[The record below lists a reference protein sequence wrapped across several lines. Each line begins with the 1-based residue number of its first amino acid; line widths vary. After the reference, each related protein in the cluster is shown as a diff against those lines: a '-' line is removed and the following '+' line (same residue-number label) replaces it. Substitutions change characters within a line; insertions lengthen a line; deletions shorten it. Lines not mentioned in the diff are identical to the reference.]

1 MVGATALSVLLTV
14 AAHAAVC
21 RVRGELGT
29 LARFIIVASAGMLL
43 LIALA
48 TSLRATVEETLGA
61 LLIYAFAC
69 ELYVFLFT
77 LTLGSVSAQ
86 LLVLLAQSPRSPGAL
101 DAAYSGRDM
110 TQLRIER
117 MACNGLIVAR
127 DGLIELTGTGRR
139 LVGAFASLRRFFGH
153 HEARRPTVPW
163 PVAWAKLISVLIFA
177 GILLWP
183 LAWIIVHGATLVG
196 VNEESTGY
204 RYFYSLRALYDPPTF
219 MFLPQGQLTNLI
231 QKAIQLALTL
241 FGLPPTQLRPRIDYF
256 CYASVAA
263 FHLMNVAAFA
273 WLASQLR
280 TVTACVLSALFWALP
295 FYLPGFSGPYTL
307 LQPDYVAVDALF
319 AILAAAAV
327 LSCSRGG
334 PISLAAAAR
343 LGVLLGLAAA
353 TKVTFILYPLVAFG
367 YAMLRVKYSRLNF
380 LLRTMIATTVAG
392 AVWLGT
398 CFADYELVP
407 AFLASHVETL
417 LAYIRYGGGIPP
429 MHDLPPLAWLADRA
443 LNSQPWNAAVYLT
456 PILALLAI
464 PLCRTRDQF
473 ALAVTLCVVALGW
486 STFLYKRDYAPT
498 LLEAAFGFHLL
509 LYSAAAIIVWPNVS
523 ARWRIPVWMPGA
535 ALASILGVVI
545 AQSANGQ
552 VASIVR
558 SAASNTVEQARLAAL
573 QSTLTGRRLWV
584 VLDNSQRPLSI
595 ESAIMKGSEP
605 PGSLIMSAMFPDL
618 DFRFMQGRPL
628 RLADYSAVLFS
639 FDGPIEQ
646 TVALISRTYSVP
658 LDRWQCRPV
667 AIVSSQAIGLCQPN
681 S

>member
-1 MVGATALSVLLTV
+1 
-14 AAHAAVC
+14 
-21 RVRGELGT
+21 
-29 LARFIIVASAGMLL
+29 MLL

-48 TSLRATVEETLGA
+48 TSLRATVEEILGA

-86 LLVLLAQSPRSPGAL
+86 LLVLLAQSPRSPSAL
-101 DAAYSGRDM
+101 DASYSGRDM
-110 TQLRIER
+110 TERRIER

-127 DGLIELTGTGRR
+127 DGLIELTGRGRR

-153 HEARRPTVPW
+153 DEARRPTVPW
-163 PVAWAKLISVLIFA
+163 PVAWARLISVLIFA
-177 GILLWP
+177 GTLLWP
-183 LAWIIVHGATLVG
+183 LAWIIVHGTTLVG

-273 WLASQLR
+273 WLVSQLR

-295 FYLPGFSGPYTL
+295 FYLPGHSGPYTL
-307 LQPDYVAVDALF
+307 IQPDYIAVDGLF

-327 LSCSRGG
+327 LDCSRGG

-353 TKVTFILYPLVAFG
+353 TKITFILFPMVAFG
-367 YAMLRVKYSRLNF
+367 YAMLRVRYGHLNF
-380 LLRTMIATTVAG
+380 LMRTMIATTVAV
-392 AVWLGT
+392 AVWVGI
-398 CFADYELVP
+398 CFADHEFIP
-407 AFLASHVETL
+407 EFFGSHVETL
-417 LAYIRYGGGIPP
+417 AAYMRYGGGIPSTR
-429 MHDLPPLAWLADRA
+429 DPPLAWLADRVM
-443 LNSQPWNAAVYLT
+443 NSQPWNAAVYLA
-456 PILALLAI
+456 PILALLATA
-464 PLCRTRDQF
+464 LCQTRDQL
-473 ALAVTLCVVALGW
+473 ALALVLCVAALGW
-486 STFLYKRDYAPT
+486 STFLYKRDYAAT
-498 LLEAAFGFHLL
+498 LLEAAFAFHLF
-509 LYSAAAIIVWPNVS
+509 LYCIAAIIVWPNVS
-523 ARWRIPVWMPGA
+523 ARWRIPAWIPGA

-558 SAASNTVEQARLAAL
+558 SAASNTVEQAGLAAL

-605 PGSLIMSAMFPDL
+605 PGSLIMGAMFPDL

-646 TVALISRTYSVP
+646 TVALISQTYSVP